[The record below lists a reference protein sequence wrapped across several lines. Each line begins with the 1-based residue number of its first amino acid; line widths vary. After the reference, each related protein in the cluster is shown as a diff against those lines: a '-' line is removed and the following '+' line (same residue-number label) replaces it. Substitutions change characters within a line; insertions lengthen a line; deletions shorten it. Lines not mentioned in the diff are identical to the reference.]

1 MNKPS
6 LIVKI
11 IIAVVIC
18 QVMGLASGLVTF
30 DAIPN
35 WYADLN
41 KPSFN
46 PPNWLFG
53 PAWTLLYTLMGI
65 AAALI
70 WHEGWNRPEVKQALG
85 WFAAQLV
92 LNAAWTLIFFGLK
105 TPAWA
110 LIEIAILWAAILI
123 CIIHFFRIK
132 SLAGYLMIPY
142 LLWVSFAALLNFS
155 IWQLN

>member
-6 LIVKI
+6 LILKI

-18 QVMGLASGLVTF
+18 QVVGLASGLVTF

-46 PPNWLFG
+46 PPNGIFA
-53 PAWTLLYTLMGI
+53 PAWTTLYALMGV
-65 AAALI
+65 AAALV
-70 WHEGWNRPEVKQALG
+70 WHEDWSRKEVKQALG

-105 TPAWA
+105 MPGIA
-110 LIEIAILWAAILI
+110 LIEIVILWVVILI
-123 CIIHFFRIK
+123 CIIRFFRLK
-132 SLAGYLMIPY
+132 NLAGYLMIPY
-142 LLWVSFAALLNFS
+142 LLWVSFATLLNAA